1 MSCVLCET
9 PSSPLLFEDAR
20 LRVILVDD
28 EPDYPG
34 FCRVLWK
41 AHVREMTD
49 LAAADRAH
57 LFDWVLRVEAA
68 LRAELNPDKI
78 NLASL
83 GNVVLHLH
91 WHVIPR
97 FADDA
102 HFPAP
107 VWAARQRDGVA
118 HDVDGLAARLRARLS
133 ATE

>member
-49 LAAADRAH
+49 LNAADRAH
-57 LFDWVLRVEAA
+57 LLDWVLRVEAA

-83 GNVVLHLH
+83 GNVVPHLH

-118 HDVDGLAARLRARLS
+118 HDVDGLAARLRASLS